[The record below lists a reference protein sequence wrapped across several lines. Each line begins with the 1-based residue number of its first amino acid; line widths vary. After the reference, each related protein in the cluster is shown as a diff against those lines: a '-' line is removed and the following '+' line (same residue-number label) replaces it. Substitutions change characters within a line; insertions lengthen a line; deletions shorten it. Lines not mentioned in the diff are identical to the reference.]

1 MSATRAGGLDPKL
14 LEKAIQQTARMLKCL
29 GHPVRLQILDFL
41 QQAGESTVTEVYEG
55 LGIEQAVASQHLTL
69 MWDKGI
75 LHRRREGVHVYYRVD
90 SERATKV
97 LECIRGAAE

>member
-1 MSATRAGGLDPKL
+1 MTTIRAGGLDPEL

-41 QQAGESTVTEVYEG
+41 QRKGESTVTEVYEG
-55 LGIEQAVASQHLTL
+55 LGLEQAVASQHLTL
-69 MWDKGI
+69 MRDKGI

-90 SERATKV
+90 SDRATKV
-97 LECIRGAAE
+97 LECIRSAAE